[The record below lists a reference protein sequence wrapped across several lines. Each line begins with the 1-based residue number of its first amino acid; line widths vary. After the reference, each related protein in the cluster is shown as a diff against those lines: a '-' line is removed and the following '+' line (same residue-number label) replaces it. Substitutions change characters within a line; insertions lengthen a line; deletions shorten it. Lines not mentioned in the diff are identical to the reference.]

1 MNQEISTWEN
11 MQRGMV
17 LIICNSQGGMCM
29 DTPKGTASIIF
40 FQADGEGLVLDLEGI
55 GDK

>member
-40 FQADGEGLVLDLEGI
+40 FQDDGEGLVLDLEEI